1 MSGLKFVNNVLH
13 RPKKTQQFWYFVPA
27 PGERVRPKWVELD
40 FENLA
45 VKWEEAQNMP
55 RERLQKHLEKLC
67 PASAINL
74 DILDG
79 KRILWAYY
87 SATNINFR
95 AIR

>member
-1 MSGLKFVNNVLH
+1 MKDELQ
-13 RPKKTQQFWYFVPA
+13 RPKNTQQYWYFVPA

-95 AIR
+95 TIR